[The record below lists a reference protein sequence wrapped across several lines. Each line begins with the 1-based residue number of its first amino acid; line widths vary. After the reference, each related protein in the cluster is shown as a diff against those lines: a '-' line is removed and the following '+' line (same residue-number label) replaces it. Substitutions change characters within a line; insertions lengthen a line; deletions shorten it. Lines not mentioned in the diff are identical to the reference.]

1 MTSGVFNTL
10 IVFTVLIL
18 ILLNPGTIYAQN
30 IVLSRFS
37 IEDQYGKNCGVI
49 KNCIDSIQLTDH
61 SLLINLTVE
70 DACVS
75 ERRLTY
81 KLLYD
86 TLSLNYYSEP
96 TEKDTVIYNEKTGN
110 YDSTKYYSLSI
121 SVNQFIHSCK
131 TFFFGFTGLNRIPR
145 CIVYNSE
152 ILRSCPVTNV
162 SFLVHRGDTI
172 NIINANGNKEG
183 GWLTYYDTGEILKV
197 KNYKNGRFL
206 NGYIFDK
213 EGNITHIVDEEEQE
227 IDIPVEDY
235 KQMHK

>member
-1 MTSGVFNTL
+1 MKSFV
-10 IVFTVLIL
+10 IL
-18 ILLNPGTIYAQN
+18 ILLLNVTLLKSQN
-30 IVLSRFS
+30 ILLSNFR
-37 IEDQYGKNCGVI
+37 IEDQYEKNCGVL

-75 ERRLTY
+75 ERRLTF

-96 TEKDTVIYNEKTGN
+96 TEKDSVIYNEKTGN

-131 TFFFGFTGLNRIPR
+131 TFFFEFAGFNRIPR
-145 CIVYNSE
+145 YIVYNNE
-152 ILRSCPVTNV
+152 ILRSCPVTYV
-162 SFLVHRGDTI
+162 SFSVHRGDTI

-213 EGNITHIVDEEEQE
+213 EGNITHVVDEEEEE
-227 IDIPVEDY
+227 IDIPVEIY